1 MSTLRLGRVARD
13 RDAALEPHNG
23 AAVGRQDLELLVLE
37 VFRDGLKARGHVSR
51 DRLAHS
57 LHLHDV
63 RGRPQVAEG
72 ARVEAKELD
81 GGGHDCVCWFC

>member
-51 DRLAHS
+51 DRLAQP
-57 LHLHDV
+57 
-63 RGRPQVAEG
+63 GVA
-72 ARVEAKELD
+72 ARVLAASGEIGA
-81 GGGHDCVCWFC
+81 